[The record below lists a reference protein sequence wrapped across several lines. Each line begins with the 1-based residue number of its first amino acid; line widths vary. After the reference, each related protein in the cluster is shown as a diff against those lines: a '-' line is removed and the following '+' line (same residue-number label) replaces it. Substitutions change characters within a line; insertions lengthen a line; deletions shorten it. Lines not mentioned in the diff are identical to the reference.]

1 MGEGEG
7 NEVGVWGSLRYLG
20 QDKLRGPSTPLSDS
34 ASSLL
39 FFNPTPLNSVV
50 LIDVIAFLVF
60 FLGTPSPISKMR
72 VGFKESGGG
81 ERSTVC
87 VWGQGEVN
95 REMDVG
101 EVSAFPGPC
110 PQTPRLGS
118 GQSRGDLMAQAPH
131 SPCNLLHSHPS
142 PPIHHQMPLC
152 RSVLTKSLGYF
163 TLIL

>member
-1 MGEGEG
+1 M
-7 NEVGVWGSLRYLG
+7 SRIL
-20 QDKLRGPSTPLSDS
+20 PCHP
-34 ASSLL
+34 
-39 FFNPTPLNSVV
+39 F
-50 LIDVIAFLVF
+50 
-60 FLGTPSPISKMR
+60 PIFKMR
-72 VGFKESGGG
+72 VGFKEHDDR

-110 PQTPRLGS
+110 PQTPRPGS

-142 PPIHHQMPLC
+142 PPHIPSNVVRVCSYQAPGVFYLDPLTQAATLPPGAPPPP
-152 RSVLTKSLGYF
+152 SPFPGFLQFPPAPGLSHSLELGW
-163 TLIL
+163 TGQGQAPGAA